1 MRRTLRRTIR
11 SYDTTAPMR
20 SAAILLALVACKDKP
35 AAKPV
40 EAHKVEKPSLK
51 SALETADV
59 DTAGTLPAS
68 GLGPTVAID
77 VKEIRVDG
85 ESVLTVATDGP
96 LVRRDLEALTTRLE
110 HEVKGDEPVA
120 LSIDPTL
127 PYYRFA
133 GVFDALHK
141 AGFRKLALLTGNAK
155 MIPLDLLDSAE
166 ANRGGLRP
174 TVTIKRGRLTLW
186 SGSGEEGT
194 RAQPKLAYDLTESP
208 TFQPLTHALAEIVQ
222 RRWPDGRRTDE
233 DRVIFVQVDGG
244 TTAQI
249 LLGALAAVRVEGTLT
264 LFPSIFLA
272 GGA

>member
-1 MRRTLRRTIR
+1 MTI
-11 SYDTTAPMR
+11 
-20 SAAILLALVACKDKP
+20 
-35 AAKPV
+35 
-40 EAHKVEKPSLK
+40 
-51 SALETADV
+51 
-59 DTAGTLPAS
+59 
-68 GLGPTVAID
+68 
-77 VKEIRVDG
+77 
-85 ESVLTVATDGP
+85 ATDAP

-110 HEVKGDEPVA
+110 GKVKGDEPVA
-120 LSIDPTL
+120 LTIEPTL

-141 AGFRKLALLTGNAK
+141 AGFRKLALITGNGAK
-155 MIPLDLLDSAE
+155 MIPLDTLDSAE

-208 TFQPLTHALAEIVQ
+208 SFQPLTHALAEIVQ
-222 RRWPDGRRTDE
+222 RRWPDGRRTDA

-244 TTAQI
+244 TTAQV
-249 LLGALAAVRVEGTLT
+249 LLGALAAVRVEGTLS

>member
-1 MRRTLRRTIR
+1 MRC
-11 SYDTTAPMR
+11 
-20 SAAILLALVACKDKP
+20 AAILLALVACKDKP
-35 AAKPV
+35 APKPR
-40 EAHKVEKPSLK
+40 EADKVEKPSLK

-68 GLGPTVAID
+68 GLGPKVAIND
-77 VKEIRVDG
+77 KEITVNG
-85 ESVLTVATDGP
+85 ESVMTIATDAP

-110 HEVKGDEPVA
+110 GKVKGDEPVA
-120 LSIDPTL
+120 LTIEPTL

-141 AGFRKLALLTGNAK
+141 AGFRKLALITGNGAK
-155 MIPLDLLDSAE
+155 MIPLDTLDSAE

-208 TFQPLTHALAEIVQ
+208 SFQPLTHALAEIVQ
-222 RRWPDGRRTDE
+222 RRWPDGRRTDA

-244 TTAQI
+244 TTAQV
-249 LLGALAAVRVEGTLT
+249 LLGALAAVRVEGTLS

>member
-1 MRRTLRRTIR
+1 MRF
-11 SYDTTAPMR
+11 
-20 SAAILLALVACKDKP
+20 AAILLALVACKDKP

-40 EAHKVEKPSLK
+40 EAQKVEKPSLK

-59 DTAGTLPAS
+59 DSAGTLPAS
-68 GLGPTVAID
+68 GLGPKVAID
-77 VKEIRVDG
+77 AKEITVDG
-85 ESVLTVATDGP
+85 ESVMTIATDGP
-96 LVRRDLEALTTRLE
+96 VVRRDLDALTTRLE
-110 HEVKGDEPVA
+110 SKVKGDEPIA
-120 LSIDPTL
+120 LSIDPAL

-141 AGFRKLALLTGNAK
+141 AGFRKLALLTGNGAK
-155 MIPLDLLDSAE
+155 MIPLDLLDSTE

-174 TVTIKRGRLTLW
+174 TVTIKRGRLMLW
-186 SGSGEEGT
+186 SGSGQEGT
-194 RAQPKLAYDLTESP
+194 RTQPKLAYDLTESP
-208 TFQPLTHALAEIVQ
+208 TFQPLTRALAEIVQ

-244 TTAQI
+244 TTAQV
-249 LLGALAAVRVEGTLT
+249 LLGALAAVRVEGTLS